1 MNIFSSFLLANKCTA
16 VEDYIP
22 FRHTKSY
29 LQQRFE
35 AFCSSH
41 QDITKRE
48 RLKELAKAIGYAEHS
63 FPKFLK
69 RMEAWQNLKGK
80 IPVKYFEA
88 IGVQSDVLNYVQA
101 LDMEEFKFTLSLPIY
116 PKNFIVRLMAAVYL
130 PISLPD
136 ETSESGAIEI
146 VQEYQL
152 MKKLRCC
159 IKIQN
164 IKTIFIEPQQG
175 IHVITYPPILKK
187 EGGFYIAGGVGA
199 KVGMTDIK

>member
-1 MNIFSSFLLANKCTA
+1 MNIFSSFLPANKCTA

-29 LQQRFE
+29 LQQRLD
-35 AFCSSH
+35 AFNTSPE
-41 QDITKRE
+41 DKTPKE
-48 RLKELAKAIGYAEHS
+48 RLKELAKALGYADHS
-63 FPKFLK
+63 FQKFMVRWEK
-69 RMEAWQNLKGK
+69 WQRLEGK
-80 IPVKYFEA
+80 VPVKYFEF
-88 IGVQSDVLNYVQA
+88 IGVQPEVLECVQA
-101 LDMEEFKFTLSLPIY
+101 LDLEEFEYALSLPVF
-116 PKNFIVRLMAAVYL
+116 PKNFVVRLMAAVYS
-130 PISLPD
+130 PVSLP
-136 ETSESGAIEI
+136 EGTSESDAIEI

-164 IKTIFIEPQQG
+164 LKTIFIEPQQG
-175 IHVITYPPILKK
+175 IQVITYPPILKK